1 MPVLRARG
9 AIVAG
14 LLEAS
19 PSKEAASE
27 GGKGI
32 VEFGAAFP
40 AEGEAFELVEEGE
53 GLLDDVA
60 ELALALDVREPLR
73 EMTGR
78 IRRLRSSSRLG
89 LES

>member
-19 PSKEAASE
+19 PADEAAGE

-40 AEGEAFELVEEGE
+40 ADGEAFELVEEGE

-60 ELALALDVREPLR
+60 EHPHVVQDTQREAMSHMDRLLR
-73 EMTGR
+73 KRRPGR
-78 IRRLRSSSRLG
+78 Q
-89 LES
+89 